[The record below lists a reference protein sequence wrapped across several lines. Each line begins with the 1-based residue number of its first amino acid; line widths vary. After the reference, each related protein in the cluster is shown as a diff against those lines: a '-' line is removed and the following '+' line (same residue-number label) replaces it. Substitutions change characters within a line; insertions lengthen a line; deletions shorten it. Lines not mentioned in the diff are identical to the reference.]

1 MSTTASTQLSAGILP
16 SRRNQIVGQLDLI
29 VTPIFFA
36 LLSVLLVAVWV
47 YSDFDKT
54 TTSILEPSRLWTQ
67 FQQQIS

>member
-1 MSTTASTQLSAGILP
+1 MSTTASAQLSAGVLP

-36 LLSVLLVAVWV
+36 LLAILLVAVWV

-54 TTSILEPSRLWTQ
+54 TTSILEPSRL
-67 FQQQIS
+67 